1 MISYSTS
8 SRKRSVVAAPER
20 VGLVSSEGQPPWIL
34 SKKQQYGFLFF
45 PPLARR
51 GLTFLSPV
59 IGFSSQQMTCSVY
72 SSCAVLFQ
80 EVRGFRKGRTMSV
93 NSLHLN
99 HSPDDFQNPPISPS
113 SAPGLSTSAAGP
125 EANTHTTRR
134 GVWDDDGDDVDWH
147 GSLDGRAVRHIGAG
161 VPQGSAL
168 LPENRH
174 HLGRAVHEASGTG
187 KKARAVLQHETQQP
201 TAPPPRFQADAESQ
215 VQRGGPRPAE
225 PLRLP
230 VLRVGVLPP
239 ARLKGR
245 DGLGGKPGVHELDA
259 TLLDEQKARLD
270 EHVRG
275 EGGRVGVPG
284 P

>member
-1 MISYSTS
+1 
-8 SRKRSVVAAPER
+8 
-20 VGLVSSEGQPPWIL
+20 
-34 SKKQQYGFLFF
+34 
-45 PPLARR
+45 
-51 GLTFLSPV
+51 
-59 IGFSSQQMTCSVY
+59 
-72 SSCAVLFQ
+72 
-80 EVRGFRKGRTMSV
+80 MSV
-93 NSLHLN
+93 NSLHLI
-99 HSPDDFQNPPISPS
+99 SSSDFKILPS
-113 SAPGLSTSAAGP
+113 LPVALWIELHPLQGP
-125 EANTHTTRR
+125 EANTRTRS
-134 GVWDDDGDDVDWH
+134 GGWDDDDDDVDWH
-147 GSLDGRAVRHIGAG
+147 GSLDGRFVRHIGAG

-187 KKARAVLQHETQQP
+187 KKARALLHETQQP
-201 TAPPPRFQADAESQ
+201 TEPPPRFQADAESQ

-245 DGLGGKPGVHELDA
+245 DGLDGKPGVHELDA
-259 TLLDEQKARLD
+259 TLLDKQKARLD